1 MKKVLQAVVL
11 DVLIGVY
18 LAMTLHR
25 VFWYQVIF
33 GTEAPPFVWWH
44 FAPYAA
50 IGAAFA
56 AIVAYA
62 GMSPARR
69 VLGDRSATGFR
80 ASFSEHIG
88 WILIVVTFVTGW
100 VVSRVNIADLFSE
113 QRLDAAGRLFR
124 DLLNPDFANTQLLSD
139 TITSIVETMY
149 IAFMATALALPISF
163 VLAFLSARNVMWHN
177 VATRSVYTVL
187 RLVTNFTRSIEPLVW
202 AVIFTVWVKVGPF
215 PGMLALC
222 VHTIASLAKQ
232 YSEQIEEVDRGP
244 LEAIEATGASPL
256 QVLWFAVVPQVFIPF
271 LSFTIYRWDINVRM
285 ATIIGLVGGGGIGSM
300 LIQYQMLADW
310 RSVGMIVLV
319 IAVVVWIMD
328 YVSARV
334 RESLR

>member
-1 MKKVLQAVVL
+1 MKTSVQALLL
-11 DVLIGVY
+11 DLLTGSY
-18 LAMTLHR
+18 LAMTMHR
-25 VFWYQVIF
+25 VFWYRVF
-33 GTEAPPFVWWH
+33 LSADAPVFAWWDV
-44 FAPYAA
+44 AWYMA
-50 IGAAFA
+50 IGGVFAAF
-56 AIVAYA
+56 VTVC
-62 GMSPARR
+62 GMSPGRR
-69 VLGDRSATGFR
+69 VIAGERASGFR
-80 ASFSEHIG
+80 GSFIG
-88 WILIVVTFVTGW
+88 HVGWMLILSTFVTGW
-100 VVSRVNIADLFSE
+100 VVSRVNVVDLFSQ

-124 DLLNPDFANTQLLSD
+124 DLLNPDFADTRLLSD
-139 TITSIVETMY
+139 TVTSIVETLY
-149 IAFMATALALPISF
+149 IAFMATALALPVSF
-163 VLAFLSARNVMWHN
+163 VLAFLSARNVMSQN
-177 VATRSVYTVL
+177 LLTRSVYTVL

-244 LEAIEATGASPL
+244 LEAIETTGARPL
-256 QVLWFAVVPQVFIPF
+256 QGLWFAVVPQVFIPF

-285 ATIIGLVGGGGIGSM
+285 ATIIGLVGVGGIGSM

-319 IAVVVWIMD
+319 IAIVVWIMD
-328 YVSARV
+328 YVSARI